1 MYNGNISE
9 VFWRSS
15 NDDIKRKY
23 GFAYDELNRL
33 LKATYYKPDA
43 AVALTKSYDEQMTY
57 DKNGNITHLNR
68 NGGQDL
74 PYYAPLEIDNLT
86 YKYDSN
92 DNKLKGV
99 HDSSNSLQGFKDKSG
114 STLNDIDYTYDVN
127 GNMITDAN
135 KGITSIKYNHL
146 NLPTEIIFNN
156 NNSKKINY
164 IYNAEGFKLQKVVT
178 QGTQITITDYL
189 DGFQH
194 KDAVLQFFPHAEGYV
209 TNTQTIKNDGLKKD
223 NFNYVYNYL
232 DHLGNIRVSYA
243 WDYDLNVLK
252 IVEENGYYPFG
263 LKHSGYNSD
272 LKIHKAVLNETRV
285 ELKAIPGGGETV
297 LDSSM
302 YKYKYNGKEL
312 QDELGLNMY
321 DYGARNYDPSLGR
334 WMNVD
339 PLAEMSRKWSPYV
352 YAYNS
357 PLRFTDPDGMIP
369 DDKVEDKKEETI
381 DYKALTLEKEE
392 SAKISEEINAE
403 FKKYLETTKSEE
415 GDSSDEDDQEGKK
428 VTKKSA
434 GIAKGDTAET
444 MIAKIL
450 KAMKS
455 GDYID
460 GSDLDFLNSNIGYL
474 IDEATMGSNGN
485 LNIDRTMAGG
495 IAGIGKDAK
504 LTLKAGSIGNMKGYN
519 FELTGV
525 SASVKNKIYTS
536 GFINDNKLY
545 FYEKGKL
552 LSVPIK

>member
-1 MYNGNISE
+1 MMQKIDPVMPGEIE
-9 VFWRSS
+9 LPSS
-15 NDDIKRKY
+15 N
-23 GFAYDELNRL
+23 
-33 LKATYYKPDA
+33 
-43 AVALTKSYDEQMTY
+43 
-57 DKNGNITHLNR
+57 
-68 NGGQDL
+68 
-74 PYYAPLEIDNLT
+74 
-86 YKYDSN
+86 
-92 DNKLKGV
+92 
-99 HDSSNSLQGFKDKSG
+99 
-114 STLNDIDYTYDVN
+114 
-127 GNMITDAN
+127 
-135 KGITSIKYNHL
+135 
-146 NLPTEIIFNN
+146 
-156 NNSKKINY
+156 
-164 IYNAEGFKLQKVVT
+164 T
-178 QGTQITITDYL
+178 QLY
-189 DGFQH
+189 
-194 KDAVLQFFPHAEGYV
+194 
-209 TNTQTIKNDGLKKD
+209 
-223 NFNYVYNYL
+223 
-232 DHLGNIRVSYA
+232 
-243 WDYDLNVLK
+243 
-252 IVEENGYYPFG
+252 
-263 LKHSGYNSD
+263 SGYNY
-272 LKIHKAVLNETRV
+272 R
-285 ELKAIPGGGETV
+285 
-297 LDSSM
+297 
-302 YKYKYNGKEL
+302 YNSKEY
-312 QDELGLNMY
+312 QDELSLNLY
-321 DYGARNYDPSLGR
+321 DYGARNYDPALGR
-334 WMNVD
+334 WMNID
-339 PLAEMSRKWSPYV
+339 PLAEMSRRWSPYV

-357 PLRFTDPDGMIP
+357 PLRFTDPDGMLP
-369 DDKVEDKKEETI
+369 EDKVDDKEEEKIDYEAMSMQKEE
-381 DYKALTLEKEE
+381 D
-392 SAKISEEINAE
+392 AKISAEINAE

>member
-1 MYNGNISE
+1 
-9 VFWRSS
+9 
-15 NDDIKRKY
+15 
-23 GFAYDELNRL
+23 L
-33 LKATYYKPDA
+33 
-43 AVALTKSYDEQMTY
+43 
-57 DKNGNITHLNR
+57 
-68 NGGQDL
+68 
-74 PYYAPLEIDNLT
+74 
-86 YKYDSN
+86 
-92 DNKLKGV
+92 
-99 HDSSNSLQGFKDKSG
+99 
-114 STLNDIDYTYDVN
+114 
-127 GNMITDAN
+127 
-135 KGITSIKYNHL
+135 
-146 NLPTEIIFNN
+146 
-156 NNSKKINY
+156 
-164 IYNAEGFKLQKVVT
+164 
-178 QGTQITITDYL
+178 
-189 DGFQH
+189 
-194 KDAVLQFFPHAEGYV
+194 
-209 TNTQTIKNDGLKKD
+209 
-223 NFNYVYNYL
+223 
-232 DHLGNIRVSYA
+232 SYA
-243 WDYDLNVLK
+243 VNPSTG
-252 IVEENGYYPFG
+252 IVKKMEENNYYPFG
-263 LKHSGYNSD
+263 LKHGSYNTEEIVIVPLPESGYEPGRFGKFMMQKIDPVMPGEIELPSSNTQLYSGYNY
-272 LKIHKAVLNETRV
+272 R
-285 ELKAIPGGGETV
+285 
-297 LDSSM
+297 
-302 YKYKYNGKEL
+302 YNSKEY
-312 QDELGLNMY
+312 QDELSLNLY
-321 DYGARNYDPSLGR
+321 DYGARNYDPALGR
-334 WMNVD
+334 WMNID
-339 PLAEMSRKWSPYV
+339 PLAEMSRRWSPYV

-357 PLRFTDPDGMIP
+357 PLRFTDPDGMLP
-369 DDKVEDKKEETI
+369 EDKVDDKEEEKIDYEAMSMQKEE
-381 DYKALTLEKEE
+381 D
-392 SAKISEEINAE
+392 AKISAEINAE